1 MKYQHSETTTNI
13 MKIIVRMYS
22 VSGRKRESGTFYT
35 RHNHPVHPPATTA
48 VKMAD
53 LSSAPPVA
61 APAIPVLVFTG
72 FLGAGKTTIILNL
85 IRQIPHLKS
94 AWLKNGTS
102 QHRLRLSTGVT
113 PC

>member
-1 MKYQHSETTTNI
+1 
-13 MKIIVRMYS
+13 
-22 VSGRKRESGTFYT
+22 
-35 RHNHPVHPPATTA
+35 
-48 VKMAD
+48 MAE

-102 QHRLRLSTGVT
+102 QHRCHALLIPALVCRVARDCSQKIAENR
-113 PC
+113 P